1 MTTQPTNEPIP
12 PFRVQSELLK
22 EKSNSSINGSA
33 SRPPFAGNGGWGEWR
48 PFREFDWTLT
58 QVLAGPLLAVI
69 YFLTQA
75 RPDFGPVTV
84 LVLLGAVMHRL
95 DEQRRRIAAVPI
107 TLAALRLASNLV
119 TACSPMARYVANY
132 PGRPTGI
139 PIGATGI
146 PWLPLFFAICLIY
159 MPKNPTATG
168 KIFLATSTL
177 LLASGL
183 LPVEG
188 ALGIFATCQYLLF
201 VGVVIGLILD
211 FTAQHPAQ
219 PHPSVP
225 GPAAPLGAAP
235 LGATR

>member
-12 PFRVQSELLK
+12 PFRVQSELLNG
-22 EKSNSSINGSA
+22 KSNSSANGSA
-33 SRPPFAGNGGWGEWR
+33 SRPSSAGGVDRGEWR
-48 PFREFDWTLT
+48 PFPDFDWTLT
-58 QVLAGPLLAVI
+58 QILVGPLLALI
-69 YFLTQA
+69 YFVTEA
-75 RPDFGPVTV
+75 RPEFGPVTI
-84 LVLLGAVMHRL
+84 LVLLGALMYRL
-95 DEQRRRIAAVPI
+95 DEQRRRIAGVPL

-119 TACSPMARYVANY
+119 TACSPIARQIASY

-139 PIGATGI
+139 PIGTTGI

-159 MPKNPTATG
+159 MPKTPTATG

-183 LPVEG
+183 LPIEG

-201 VGVVIGLILD
+201 IAVVAGLILD
-211 FTAQHPAQ
+211 FTGLHLAQ
-219 PHPSVP
+219 PSPGDP
-225 GPAAPLGAAP
+225 GPAAPLGATP